1 MTDCVGLRYLVAPD
15 KFKGTLSAVEAAAAM
30 SRGIRQADPEA
41 TIVELPFADGG
52 EGTIDAIVHA
62 GGARQVSTV
71 TGPLGG
77 SVDAMWA
84 ILGDTAFIE
93 MAQSSGLRHV
103 EPSPATALDADTTGT
118 GELILRALDAGV
130 VRIVIGVGGSATT
143 DGGFG
148 ALRALGVTFL
158 DARGD
163 AVDGL
168 AEVESI
174 DSLDHSGVD
183 PRLHDAELQICAD
196 VISPLT
202 GSGGAAHVFGAQKG
216 ADAMV
221 IAQLERRLRHL
232 EQLYAAQPEGR
243 MAVQTGGAAG
253 GLAAGIIAVLG
264 AKTAQGVDLLA
275 ELLHLD
281 SQIIGAD
288 VVVVGEGSLD
298 DQSRFGKTPVGIA
311 RRARAHGV
319 PAIAAVGTTTLSSGA
334 LIDDG
339 IAVVVSAVNEAPS
352 TAAALVHP
360 AQYVQ
365 AAACTAVR
373 KYLAG
378 CAEHPRQC
386 RDGSPTT
393 AQPTSDQVRLGGVL

>member
-1 MTDCVGLRYLVAPD
+1 MSDCAGLRYLVAPD

-30 SRGIRQADPEA
+30 SRGIRRADPEA

-84 ILGDTAFIE
+84 ILEGTAFIE

-103 EPSPATALDADTTGT
+103 EPTPATALDADTTGT
-118 GELILRALDAGV
+118 GELVLRALDAGV

-148 ALRALGVTFL
+148 ALRALGVSFL

-163 AVDGL
+163 PVVTL
-168 AEVESI
+168 ADVESI

-183 PRLHDAELQICAD
+183 PRLHGAQLQICAD
-196 VISPLT
+196 VVSPLT
-202 GSGGAAHVFGAQKG
+202 GSGGAARVFGPQKG
-216 ADAMV
+216 ADTAA

-232 EQLYAAQPEGR
+232 AYLYAAQPDGR
-243 MAVQTGGAAG
+243 IAVETGGAAG

-264 AKTAQGVDLLA
+264 ARTAQGVDLLA

-281 SQIIGAD
+281 RQIVGAD

-311 RRARAHGV
+311 RRARACGV
-319 PAIAAVGTTTLSSGA
+319 PAIAAVGTTTLRSGA
-334 LIDDG
+334 LTEDG
-339 IAVVVSAVNEAPS
+339 IVVIASAVDEAPNIAEALS
-352 TAAALVHP
+352 HPARYVEAAALT
-360 AQYVQ
+360 AARQY
-365 AAACTAVR
+365 
-373 KYLAG
+373 LL
-378 CAEHPRQC
+378 QC
-386 RDGSPTT
+386 PEIRDQRPDASVSTI
-393 AQPTSDQVRLGGVL
+393 